1 MIKRISFTV
10 VAVLAFSLAAHAA
23 DMYLHIGTWV
33 QNVAKSTSSNGN
45 LRRSGGQ
52 VISMDGDW
60 LIIKNHGVDKDGNAT
75 RLNLIEKFDGVA
87 RPWIGSG
94 PDSFGMLTTGTTSDD
109 FNSKSVSVSITGK
122 ARQTTVM
129 VISPDGKVKT
139 LTTTRVDKDG
149 KNSNSVT
156 VFDKQ

>member
-52 VISMDGDW
+52 VISMDGDS
-60 LIIKNHGVDKDGNAT
+60 G
-75 RLNLIEKFDGVA
+75 RLAGGWK
-87 RPWIGSG
+87 G
-94 PDSFGMLTTGTTSDD
+94 PMKRG
-109 FNSKSVSVSITGK
+109 
-122 ARQTTVM
+122 
-129 VISPDGKVKT
+129 
-139 LTTTRVDKDG
+139 
-149 KNSNSVT
+149 
-156 VFDKQ
+156 